1 VALIAVQN
9 GPLSNKELAMTLRI
23 EAPTVIE
30 TPLYESRL
38 EISEGGEER
47 RHTFIQQQLS
57 EMAPVVTLGQPQYW
71 NLASM
76 ASEKNQSLP
85 AEMKLLLDE
94 ADFYVLQIASSFRP
108 QREARVKWARVDIYM
123 QPISGQI
130 QPLAFD
136 LYPREIYNEKGGDS
150 KITIEPS
157 FSFGA
162 FGTNVESKLG
172 QALTTIDF
180 RRVEPVVVAYGLLQ
194 PNCGWDY
201 QRSHQNPLEGI
212 QVGYLIVKKPRSA
225 EAVRMVMDVRAEVS
239 TPSGLFGMRVTEQD
253 QSQRTVVVCRE

>member
-1 VALIAVQN
+1 
-9 GPLSNKELAMTLRI
+9 MTLRI

-30 TPLYESRL
+30 NPLYENRL
-38 EISEGGEER
+38 EVAEGSEGR
-47 RHTFIQQQLS
+47 RHTSIQQQLS
-57 EMAPVVTLGQPQYW
+57 DMAPTVTLGQPQYW
-71 NLASM
+71 NLSSIAR
-76 ASEKNQSLP
+76 EKNQSLP
-85 AEMKLLLDE
+85 AEMALLLNE
-94 ADFYVLQIASSFRP
+94 ADFYVLQIATSFRP

-123 QPISGQI
+123 QPTSGHN

-136 LYPREIYNEKGGDS
+136 LYPREIYDQKGSDS

-162 FGTNVESKLG
+162 FGTNVEAKLG

-180 RRVEPVVVAYGLLQ
+180 KRVEPVVVAYGLLQ

-201 QRSHQNPLEGI
+201 QRSHQKPLEGI

-225 EAVRMVMDVRAEVS
+225 EAVRMVMDVRAQVS

-253 QSQRTVVVCRE
+253 QAQRTVVVCGD